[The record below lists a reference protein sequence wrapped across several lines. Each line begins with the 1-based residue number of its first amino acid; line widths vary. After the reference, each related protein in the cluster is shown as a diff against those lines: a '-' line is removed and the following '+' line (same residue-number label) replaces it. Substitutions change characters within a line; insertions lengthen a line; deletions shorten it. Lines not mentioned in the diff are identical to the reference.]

1 MAESVRGAII
11 AAGEGSR
18 LRADGFRVPKP
29 LVEVAGLPLIGA
41 VLRNF
46 TAAGITAITII
57 LNEQEREC
65 VEWVRRHC
73 PGLEIDFIVKTTA
86 SSLESFREVTGR
98 GPAGPMLV
106 STVDAWCA
114 AEDFARFAAVAAEVG
129 ALLVVDMAHI
139 AGLVAVGFHPSPVP
153 HADLVTSTT
162 HKTLRGPRGGFVL
175 ARAAHAEKLDKA
187 VFPMLQGG
195 PLMHVIAAKAVCF
208 GEALT
213 DAFRAYQKRVVENAA
228 TLATALESHGFD
240 LVSGGTD
247 NHLMLVDLRRR
258 SLTGKVAEEALHRA
272 RLTVNKNAVPN
283 DPQKP
288 WVTSGIRLGTPALT
302 TRGFGGE
309 EMRQIAGWIARVLD
323 RPDDQETG
331 RTVERE
337 VAELAKGFPLFA
349 WEPALR

>member
-65 VEWVRRHC
+65 VEWVRTHF

-114 AEDFARFAAVAAEVG
+114 AEDFARFAAAA
-129 ALLVVDMAHI
+129 A
-139 AGLVAVGFHPSPVP
+139 S
-153 HADLVTSTT
+153 
-162 HKTLRGPRGGFVL
+162 
-175 ARAAHAEKLDKA
+175 
-187 VFPMLQGG
+187 
-195 PLMHVIAAKAVCF
+195 
-208 GEALT
+208 
-213 DAFRAYQKRVVENAA
+213 
-228 TLATALESHGFD
+228 
-240 LVSGGTD
+240 
-247 NHLMLVDLRRR
+247 
-258 SLTGKVAEEALHRA
+258 
-272 RLTVNKNAVPN
+272 
-283 DPQKP
+283 
-288 WVTSGIRLGTPALT
+288 
-302 TRGFGGE
+302 
-309 EMRQIAGWIARVLD
+309 
-323 RPDDQETG
+323 RPDDATVLAVTPFVSDEKPLWVTLGAGGRVEALGKVDSGLVTAGVYRVSDRVRRLAPARELGRLREYLGWLQERGEPLYGEIIEMVVDVDRALDVASAEALG
-331 RTVERE
+331 RGARRV
-337 VAELAKGFPLFA
+337 
-349 WEPALR
+349 

>member
-114 AEDFARFAAVAAEVG
+114 AEDFARFAAAAASRPDDATVLAVTPFVSDEKPLWVTLG
-129 ALLVVDMAHI
+129 AGGRVEALGKVDSGLVTAGVYRVSDRVRRLAPARQLGRLREYLGWLQERGEPLYGEIIETVVDVDRA
-139 AGLVAVGFHPSPVP
+139 LDVAS
-153 HADLVTSTT
+153 A
-162 HKTLRGPRGGFVL
+162 
-175 ARAAHAEKLDKA
+175 
-187 VFPMLQGG
+187 
-195 PLMHVIAAKAVCF
+195 
-208 GEALT
+208 EALT
-213 DAFRAYQKRVVENAA
+213 RGARRV
-228 TLATALESHGFD
+228 
-240 LVSGGTD
+240 
-247 NHLMLVDLRRR
+247 
-258 SLTGKVAEEALHRA
+258 
-272 RLTVNKNAVPN
+272 
-283 DPQKP
+283 
-288 WVTSGIRLGTPALT
+288 
-302 TRGFGGE
+302 
-309 EMRQIAGWIARVLD
+309 
-323 RPDDQETG
+323 
-331 RTVERE
+331 
-337 VAELAKGFPLFA
+337 
-349 WEPALR
+349 